1 MNLYE
6 KHVSPNGKV
15 TYKEHTISRRVDVEI
30 DDLQINALVSTI
42 AICWLHAMSK
52 QLSDTKKGSALAT
65 RIKAVEEAVTK
76 MAKLASGKID
86 EKMVDAGT
94 IAWGAALQR
103 LQLEL
108 SKCEA

>member
-1 MNLYE
+1 MTLYE
-6 KHVSPNGKV
+6 KVISKNGKV
-15 TYKEHTISRRVDVEI
+15 TYREHTTSIRADIEI
-30 DDLQINALVSTI
+30 DDLQINTLVSTI

-52 QLSDTKKGSALAT
+52 QLSDAKKGSALAT

-76 MAKLASGKID
+76 MAKLASGKMD

-103 LQLEL
+103 LQMEL
-108 SKCEA
+108 SKV